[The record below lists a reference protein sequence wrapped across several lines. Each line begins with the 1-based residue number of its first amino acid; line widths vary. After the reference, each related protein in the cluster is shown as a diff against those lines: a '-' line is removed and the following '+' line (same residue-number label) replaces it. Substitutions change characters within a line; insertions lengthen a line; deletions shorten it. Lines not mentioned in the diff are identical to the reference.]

1 MMGQRTTPLVEPAE
15 LPGRISSD
23 EPRPLPYSAYPKARD
38 VAQHGVQPLLASL
51 PLIDFTSRLE
61 EGGCRTM
68 LLGG

>member
-38 VAQHGVQPLLASL
+38 VAQHGVQSLPASL

>member
-38 VAQHGVQPLLASL
+38 VAQHGVQPLPASL